1 MIVDCHSHILPELDD
16 GSRSLKESLAMLQQ
30 EARQDIRHVI
40 ATPHFY
46 ARQDN
51 PETFLRER
59 ARAAQVLRQ
68 VLARFSN
75 APKLY
80 VGAEVHFFHGMSE
93 SDILAELTI
102 DKKGCILV
110 EMPYGKWTA
119 DMYRE
124 LENIWVRQGLKPVI
138 AHVDRYIHPLKTRQI
153 PEQLAQ
159 LPVLVQ
165 ANADFFL
172 NRATAGFAL
181 RLLKADRI
189 HLLGSDCHNLTDRA
203 PNLGDAVD
211 VVRRHLGED
220 AVHRLNRHAA
230 AVLEDDS
237 IL

>member
-46 ARQDN
+46 ARRDN

-93 SDILAELTI
+93 SDILTELTI

>member
-46 ARQDN
+46 ARRDN

-59 ARAAQVLRQ
+59 ARAAEMLRQ

-80 VGAEVHFFHGMSE
+80 IGAEVHFFPGMSE

-110 EMPYGKWTA
+110 EMPYGKWTE

-153 PEQLAQ
+153 PERLAQ

-203 PNLGDAVD
+203 PNLGNAVD
-211 VVRRHLGED
+211 VICRHLGED